1 MNKSELAKK
10 IQSLEGLTNEEKS
23 ALIELLQKQKKYGL
37 VWEEKPENVEEKL
50 REELPVLKEVN
61 LTPVMADNIG

>member
-23 ALIELLQKQKKYGL
+23 ALIELLRKQKKYGL
-37 VWEEKPENVEEKL
+37 VWEEEPENVEEKL

-61 LTPVMADNIG
+61 LTRTIII

>member
-23 ALIELLQKQKKYGL
+23 ALIELLRKQKKYGL

-61 LTPVMADNIG
+61 LTRTIII